1 MSICQVIYALRGM
14 PFYPLQEFVV
24 TCEKTCVIYL
34 LFEHSIQIRSH
45 VILGDY

>member
-1 MSICQVIYALRGM
+1 MVM

-24 TCEKTCVIYL
+24 TCEKAYVIYL
-34 LFEHSIQIRSH
+34 LLEHFIQVRSH

>member
-1 MSICQVIYALRGM
+1 MMVM

-24 TCEKTCVIYL
+24 TCEKTCVNYL
-34 LFEHSIQIRSH
+34 LFEHSIQVRSH